1 MNIQQLRQSLKMKW
15 LSYYEQNRSW
25 LDTMRVWGTYNGLR
39 RPSSGFILATLSVLE
54 PQLNEILPFILDLND
69 NPDKIITALGLNFN
83 PDEELR
89 LVNLEDLQPA
99 TQMETKSAQ
108 AADSEIQSVPLVAVA
123 PTKIPAYAPIEITHS
138 QQPSANVL
146 QLPQPVS
153 SMTATNEVI
162 GIHKTVSS
170 VAVATK
176 VAPLPSAKML
186 HSAKSA
192 SGLLRQ
198 HKPVR
203 SPLAITIDLPTKAKT
218 LPAPV
223 IKQSQLNYIPIN
235 FFTLL
240 LTTNCLVGLVFLWQT
255 INSPVSSNVNGNS
268 AKKQQKDIPRPVPS
282 TPHTNARSLA
292 SWIDESCQGRDYER
306 EAVSTR

>member
-83 PDEELR
+83 PDEELC
-89 LVNLEDLQPA
+89 LVNLEDLQTA
-99 TQMETKSAQ
+99 TQIETETVQ
-108 AADSEIQSVPLVAVA
+108 EEDSEIQPVPLVAVA
-123 PTKIPAYAPIEITHS
+123 TKIPDYAPTEVTHS

-146 QLPQPVS
+146 RLPPPVS
-153 SMTATNEVI
+153 STTAINEVI
-162 GIHKTVSS
+162 DIHKTVSS

-176 VAPLPSAKML
+176 VAPPPTRIL
-186 HSAKSA
+186 HSAKPA
-192 SGLLRQ
+192 SSLLRQ
-198 HKPVR
+198 HKPGR
-203 SPLAITIDLPTKAKT
+203 SPLAITIDLPSKAKT
-218 LPAPV
+218 VPAPEN
-223 IKQSQLNYIPIN
+223 KKSWLNYIPIR

-240 LTTNCLVGLVFLWQT
+240 LITNCLVGLVFLYQAVNYP
-255 INSPVSSNVNGNS
+255 INSTGNGV
-268 AKKQQKDIPRPVPS
+268 KKQTQDIAHQVPCS
-282 TPHTNARSLA
+282 THSNARSLA
-292 SWIDESCQGRDYER
+292 SWIDESCQGREYER
-306 EAVSTR
+306 EPFSIR